1 MTDPAKD
8 DYGWQPEMQITLLE
22 KIKQDLKSAMRNK
35 DNAVRD
41 AIRQV
46 MSEFPNL
53 TVPIKLESGKKT
65 TRLKKPEEITN
76 DDVIDIIRKLVKSE
90 KTVLEAKKEAS
101 SPYLETL
108 ERYLPQMASREA
120 ITDWIK
126 NNIDLSEF
134 KSPMQAMGPIMK
146 HYGKQ
151 ADGRTD
157 SSAGRF
163 RDAFSLQHLLSEL
176 ALGRLQCRA
185 AQLESRPSRCGLS
198 QWFAWLNGF
207 GMGHLE
213 G

>member
-151 ADGRTD
+151 ADG
-157 SSAGRF
+157 
-163 RDAFSLQHLLSEL
+163 SLVKQI
-176 ALGRLQCRA
+176 LQD
-185 AQLESRPSRCGLS
+185 
-198 QWFAWLNGF
+198 FAKK
-207 GMGHLE
+207 
-213 G
+213 